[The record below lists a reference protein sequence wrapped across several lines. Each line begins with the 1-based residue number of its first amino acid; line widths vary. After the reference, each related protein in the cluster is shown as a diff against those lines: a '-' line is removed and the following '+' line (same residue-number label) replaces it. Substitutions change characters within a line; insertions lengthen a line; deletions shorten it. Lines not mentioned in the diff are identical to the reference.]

1 MQFRIIT
8 PAQTDRVLKHP
19 PHYKHQVD
27 WSENRSVSETLEI
40 IFIRTWWQYTPDDV
54 QWFTAIYHWFNL
66 AEGCAWVVCSWLVFR
81 RFLIHRKSRSEICY
95 AVAFL
100 TFAIT
105 DFVEAWEQSS
115 WLIWL
120 KLVNLIVLIQLRRTI
135 MSRYYPTAKLY

>member
-1 MQFRIIT
+1 MACT
-8 PAQTDRVLKHP
+8 
-19 PHYKHQVD
+19 
-27 WSENRSVSETLEI
+27 
-40 IFIRTWWQYTPDDV
+40 
-54 QWFTAIYHWFNL
+54 
-66 AEGCAWVVCSWLVFR
+66 WLVLR
-81 RFLIHRKSRSEICY
+81 RFLTHRKSRSEISY

-120 KLVNLIVLIQLRRTI
+120 KLLNLIVLFQLRRTI